1 MSMNN
6 NESAEEYALR
16 PWSGRAII
24 HLDLDAFF
32 AAAAQLDHPE
42 LRGLPVIVGGDAKH
56 RGVVST
62 ASYEAR
68 AFGVHSAMSSAR
80 AQQLCPQAVWVKSD
94 FDRYHELSA
103 RVFHILRDYTP
114 LMERTSIDEA
124 YADITPDIGHTTHP
138 AIVCLEIQKRICAL
152 GLTASIGLGT
162 SKTIAKIG
170 SDYLKPRGLTV
181 IEPGKEREFLSSMPI
196 EKMGGIGKSTAKKLK
211 SIGIA
216 TLGDLS
222 KTQEQDVRHI
232 LGNSARRMIDRASG
246 IDPSEIVL
254 ESETKSI
261 SNEHTFDVDTD
272 DKEVLCSE
280 LTTLSEKV
288 GWRLRKEHLSGRTIT
303 VKVKFSDFTTKTIS
317 KTFSNPLNDEAALSD
332 IAKNLLIG
340 SDSLKRSVRLLG
352 VGVSNFTRDEV
363 QLSLD
368 DFASVNDEVLR
379 KGAGREQLVK
389 GMDEIRE
396 KFGYASIGSGTG
408 LLMAKQDPEKADPA
422 ITTEKDV
429 LE

>member
-1 MSMNN
+1 MNN
-6 NESAEEYALR
+6 IESAEEYTLR

-32 AAAAQLDHPE
+32 AAVAQLDHPE

-68 AFGVHSAMSSAR
+68 VFGVHSAMSSAR
-80 AQQLCPQAVWVKSD
+80 AQQLCPQAVWVKCD
-94 FDRYHELSA
+94 FNRYHELSD
-103 RVFHILRDYTP
+103 RVFHILGDYTP
-114 LMERTSIDEA
+114 LIERTSIDEA
-124 YADITPDIGHTTHP
+124 YADITPDIGHTIHP
-138 AIVCLEIQKRICAL
+138 ALVCLEIQKRICEL

-162 SKTIAKIG
+162 SKTVAKIG
-170 SDYLKPRGLTV
+170 SDYQKPRGLTV
-181 IEPGKEREFLSSMPI
+181 IEPGKERDFLSSMAI
-196 EKMGGIGKSTAKKLK
+196 EKLGGIGKSTAKKLK
-211 SIGIA
+211 NVGIA

-222 KTQEQDVRHI
+222 KAQEQDIRHI
-232 LGNSARRMIDRASG
+232 LGGSTRRMIDRASG
-246 IDPSEIVL
+246 IDQSEIVV

-261 SNEHTFDVDTD
+261 SNEHTFDVDTA
-272 DKEVLCSE
+272 DKEILCSE

-317 KTFSNPLNDEAALSD
+317 KTISNPLDDEVVISD
-332 IAKNLLIG
+332 IAKNLLID
-340 SDSLKRSVRLLG
+340 SDSLERSVRLLG
-352 VGVSNFTRDEV
+352 VGVSNFTGNEI
-363 QLSLD
+363 QLSFD
-368 DFASVNDEVLR
+368 DFLPTEEDMLR
-379 KGAGREQLVK
+379 KNTGREQLVK

-396 KFGYASIGSGTG
+396 KYGYASIGSGTR

-422 ITTEKDV
+422 ITAENDV
-429 LE
+429 VE